1 MRSNTVV
8 ASAYRALAKLCLA
21 SALSLPAWA
30 DTGDMAQ
37 AGTVRQLYEQFGT
50 LWCSERE
57 MARVFDAAFARD
69 MATACDRDLI
79 MAIGMPAIPGND
91 YDLGEIT
98 RTLDITCDSGQEA
111 RCVARFQSFGQPTTV
126 TYRLGRQG
134 GRWVITDI
142 IDDRGDSYRRAVSQA
157 L

>member
-1 MRSNTVV
+1 
-8 ASAYRALAKLCLA
+8 
-21 SALSLPAWA
+21 
-30 DTGDMAQ
+30 MAQ

-98 RTLDITCDSGQEA
+98 RTLDITCDSAQEV

-126 TYRLGRQG
+126 TYRLGQQG
-134 GRWVITDI
+134 GGWVITDI